1 MKTLEQSTSTA
12 PDRIRLHY
20 VSDLALNEEDT
31 NIKKRYETAHALMLD
46 EFETDKAIVSILVK
60 RFDISVPQAYRDL
73 LAAKNLY
80 GGLRQQ
86 SKESMRYMVSQW
98 AILIFKKSERT
109 NNIKGMEKALEKITR
124 ANNLDKDDQDI
135 PDASKIQPPVQLL
148 QINFSFINSPFFK
161 LIDEATKKAIFL
173 LYDEFMSKVELS
185 QLADYTDIWKVD
197 ETQRPAND

>member
-80 GGLRQQ
+80 GGIAPAV
-86 SKESMRYMVSQW
+86 KGIH
-98 AILIFKKSERT
+98 AIHGVTMGHPYFQE
-109 NNIKGMEKALEKITR
+109 
-124 ANNLDKDDQDI
+124 
-135 PDASKIQPPVQLL
+135 V
-148 QINFSFINSPFFK
+148 
-161 LIDEATKKAIFL
+161 
-173 LYDEFMSKVELS
+173 
-185 QLADYTDIWKVD
+185 
-197 ETQRPAND
+197 